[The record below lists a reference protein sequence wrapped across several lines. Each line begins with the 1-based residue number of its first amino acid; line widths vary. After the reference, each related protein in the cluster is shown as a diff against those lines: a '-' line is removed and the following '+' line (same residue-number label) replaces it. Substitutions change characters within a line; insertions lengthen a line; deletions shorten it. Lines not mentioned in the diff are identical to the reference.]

1 MGFIKLGTQAPE
13 FTLEDCYGELVSL
26 ASLRGK
32 KVIFYFFT
40 SPGGGNWTRMALGYR
55 EDVEKLRSKNIIV
68 YGMND
73 KGHETAREWIEREN
87 LPFSI
92 LLDVDRKV
100 GISFGI
106 SDEASDRYVANNA
119 DGRRPAVAVDEFGR
133 IVAWEPD
140 MNTVE
145 QIHDLIERI

>member
-1 MGFIKLGTQAPE
+1 
-13 FTLEDCYGELVSL
+13 
-26 ASLRGK
+26 
-32 KVIFYFFT
+32 
-40 SPGGGNWTRMALGYR
+40 MALGYR
-55 EDVEKLRSKNIIV
+55 ENLRKLRSKNIIV

-87 LPFSI
+87 LPFSV

-106 SDEASDRYVANNA
+106 SDASSDRYVANNA

-145 QIHDLIERI
+145 QIHELIERI